1 MDAMCFRERERM
13 STENL
18 TVVKTRMTNETEYGN
33 RMMYAEIQN
42 RATDKSESTVEYNL
56 GVLRNNL

>member
-1 MDAMCFRERERM
+1 M